1 MAVISAFVGCD
12 EDFSEIGGEIIT
24 NPSNVEVREFNV
36 NAYTKKLNSVQTN
49 NSSNL
54 FLGVTNHDLYGKSV
68 ASIVSELRL
77 STLDPDFGDNV
88 ELDSVV
94 LKIPYY
100 SSEAATSDDD
110 EVTYELDSIYGNGSF
125 KLSIFETN
133 FLLNDLDPD
142 AGFES
147 AQRYY
152 SDQKQVFEQ
161 NIVGPAI
168 YEEENFIPSP
178 LAFDSYEVGED
189 GTDTIA
195 NTPSFRIKLPVD
207 YFETKIINKEGSSE
221 LSSNT
226 DFRNYFRNLYIK
238 AEENGTEGSQIF
250 FNLNNQDAKV
260 TLYYRSDREVDDEIE
275 ENVRGSYTLNFA
287 SGNRVNLLE
296 GAYPSNVLQEIQS
309 QSSETGAENLYIKG
323 QQGSMAI
330 IELFPDTL
338 VLQDLRSEDLLINEA
353 TLEFFVNRDVYE
365 GENPDRLYL
374 YDFTNNVFLGDY
386 AIDLTLNAADPST
399 SLTTFSSPLQV
410 EEGED
415 GYYYTLRITN
425 HLSNILN
432 NDGDNVKLGLVAV
445 PNINTVVSRS
455 SQGVIAGSLNSA
467 VRNSEELTRIPTGS
481 VLTPEGTVLHGSNSA
496 DENKRLKLRIYYTN
510 YN

>member
-12 EDFSEIGGEIIT
+12 EDFSEIGGEIIN
-24 NPSNVEVREFNV
+24 NPSNVEVLEFNV

-49 NSSNL
+49 NSSNF
-54 FLGVTNHDLYGKSV
+54 FLGVTKNELYGTSV

-77 STLDPDFGDNV
+77 SALDPDFGDNV

-100 SSEAATSDDD
+100 SSEASTSGD
-110 EVTYELDSIYGNGSF
+110 EEITYDLDSIYGNGSF
-125 KLSIFETN
+125 KLSVFETN

-152 SDQKQVFEQ
+152 SDQKQLFEQ
-161 NIVGPAI
+161 NIVGPVI
-168 YEEENFIPSP
+168 YTEENFTPSA

-195 NTPSFRIKLPVD
+195 NAPSFRLKLPVD

-226 DFRNYFRNLYIK
+226 DFRNYFRNLYFK

-250 FNLNNQDAKV
+250 FNLNTQDAKI
-260 TLYYRSDREVDDEIE
+260 TLYYRSDREIDDELQE
-275 ENVRGSYTLNFA
+275 DVRGSYTLNFA

-296 GAYPSNVLQEIQS
+296 GAYPAEVLQEIQA
-309 QSSETGAENLYIKG
+309 QSSETGSENLYIKG
-323 QQGSMAI
+323 QQGSMAV

-338 VLQDLRSEDLLINEA
+338 DLQDLRSQDLLINEA
-353 TLEFFVNRDVYE
+353 TLEFFVNRDIYQ

-374 YDFTNNVFLGDY
+374 YDFTNNIFIRDY
-386 AIDLTLNAADPST
+386 ALDLSVNAADPST
-399 SLTTFSSPLQV
+399 SLSTFSSPLQV

-432 NDGDNVKLGLVAV
+432 DDGDNVKLGLVAV

-455 SQGVIAGSLNSA
+455 SQGAIAGSLNSV

-481 VLTPEGTVLHGSNSA
+481 VLTPNGTVLHGSNSA
-496 DENKRLKLRIYYTN
+496 DEDKRLKLRIYYTN